1 MKRPHDRDGL
11 PTANSAKHA
20 KPPPEVIRGDRPV
33 YRFFLIWKEVKG
45 NTREVPARCLL
56 DWGSTTFAISKRFV
70 TALNIPT
77 IERATAIDSYDASGR
92 RFEDDGKTHLPSP
105 FLVWQPLL

>member
-1 MKRPHDRDGL
+1 MKRPHDSDGL
-11 PTANSAKHA
+11 PIATRA

-33 YRFFLIWKEVKG
+33 YRFFLIWKDVKG

-56 DWGSTTFAISKRFV
+56 DEGSTTFAISKRFV

-77 IERATAIDSYDASGR
+77 IDAARHSYRFIR
-92 RFEDDGKTHLPSP
+92 RFRTT
-105 FLVWQPLL
+105 F